1 MNTAE
6 IRELAE
12 RVWSEPWISRR
23 SRLVTWS
30 ILNGLADRI
39 DRGASDAAFAQV
51 SGTIVG
57 TSEGP
62 RIAAETPLT
71 TEAVRGPK

>member
-39 DRGASDAAFAQV
+39 DRGASDAAFPQV
-51 SGTIVG
+51 SGRIDATP
-57 TSEGP
+57 TSQVVEHLSRGLTPGKEG
-62 RIAAETPLT
+62 L
-71 TEAVRGPK
+71 